1 MLERDLEAEILG
13 AAATPTPPIDVLVVA
28 SWFPAYDDPGAGR
41 FVADQTEAIAATG
54 AVRPA
59 IISFDGARLSGGA
72 RSRSRQAE
80 TVLANSIVGLQR
92 ASPLFIAPAWGVDP
106 ALPVTRLW
114 VADGQTRAAG
124 AEHAAVQRESV
135 LRALAELWA
144 NERFARGVVHAHT
157 VYPDGAG
164 AVALAER
171 LGWPLVITEHSSFVD
186 RIVAVPALRARYE
199 RALAAAHTVLAVS
212 DMLAA
217 ELRTA
222 FPAQAAKIAV
232 LPNAVPVD
240 LFGSA
245 PPEERVADELLFV
258 GYRKA
263 TKGIENLLRAVALA
277 HERRPTITLRLLGRS
292 PDEATEAGWLALAG
306 ELGISDVASFEPAVD
321 RAGIAAAMARASL
334 FVHPS
339 PRETF
344 GVVAVEALAS
354 GLPIVATDSGG
365 VTEILGP
372 NPDAVGALVAIDD
385 PEALAEAIVRTLER
399 RASFDPVA
407 LRATVERRFGA
418 AYVAERLLVVYR
430 QALAAQASSDDA
442 GEAISIAAG
451 VPSPGR
457 TVVVALDRARA
468 AVRLGPLPDGL
479 RAQIDLVTSTEPSEI
494 DLPRV
499 RSLTEVAIDTDWRPP
514 APVGRRPRP
523 GLAGRLERLA
533 ADPIGTVLRRL
544 GRGAGSEPSLRP
556 TSQAIRRVVAGAGV
570 PVELVPLDGHDHLAA
585 APLIAKGTA
594 RMASGG
600 LRRLA
605 DAWHASGASD
615 ADRPDADSRV
625 SGPGQ

>member
-1 MLERDLEAEILG
+1 MVEKDLEAEILG
-13 AAATPTPPIDVLVVA
+13 AAATPTRPIDVLVVA
-28 SWFPAYDDPGAGR
+28 SWFPAFDDAGAGR

-54 AVRPA
+54 AARPA
-59 IISFDGARLSGGA
+59 VISFDGARLSGGA
-72 RSRSRQAE
+72 QSRSRQADK
-80 TVLANSIVGLQR
+80 VLAGSIVALQR

-106 ALPVTRLW
+106 AVPVARLS

-135 LRALAELWA
+135 LRALADRWA
-144 NERFARGVVHAHT
+144 KERFARGVVHAHT

-186 RIVAVPALRARYE
+186 RIVAVPAVRTRYE
-199 RALAAAHTVLAVS
+199 GALAAAHTVLAVS
-212 DMLAA
+212 EMLAG
-217 ELRTA
+217 ELRAA

-232 LPNAVPVD
+232 LPNAVPVEV
-240 LFGSA
+240 FGPG

-277 HERRPTITLRLLGRS
+277 HERRPAITLRLLGRS
-292 PDEATEAGWLALAG
+292 PDETTEAGWLALAAG
-306 ELGISDVASFEPAVD
+306 LGIADVVHFEPAID
-321 RAGIAAAMARASL
+321 RTGIAAAMARASL

-354 GLPIVATDSGG
+354 GLPVVATDSGG
-365 VTEILGP
+365 VSEILGP
-372 NPDAVGALVAIDD
+372 NPDDVGVLVAIDD
-385 PEALAEAIVRTLER
+385 PEALADGIVRTLER
-399 RASFDPVA
+399 SASFDPLA
-407 LRATVERRFGA
+407 LRASVERRFGA

-430 QALAAQASSDDA
+430 EALGTQASPDESAESVPTAAGAQA
-442 GEAISIAAG
+442 
-451 VPSPGR
+451 PGR

-468 AVRLGPLPDGL
+468 ALRLGPLPDGL
-479 RAQIDLVTSTEPSEI
+479 RAQIDLVTSTEPSEV
-494 DLPRV
+494 DLPLV
-499 RSLTEVAIDTDWRPP
+499 RSVTEVAIDTDWRPAVP
-514 APVGRRPRP
+514 AVPAGRRPRR

-533 ADPIGTVLRRL
+533 TDPIGTVLRRL
-544 GRGAGSEPSLRP
+544 GRGTGSEVSLRP
-556 TSQAIRRVVAGAGV
+556 ATDAIQRLVTSAGE
-570 PVELVPLDGHDHLAA
+570 PMELLPLDGHDHLAA

-594 RMASGG
+594 RASSGG

-605 DAWHASGASD
+605 DAWHASNSNG
-615 ADRPDADSRV
+615 
-625 SGPGQ
+625 

>member
-1 MLERDLEAEILG
+1 MLGGDAEAEIEV
-13 AAATPTPPIDVLVVA
+13 ATTPARPIDLLVVA

-59 IISFDGARLSGGA
+59 IISFDGVRLSGGA
-72 RSRSRQAE
+72 RSRSRQAD
-80 TVLANSIVGLQR
+80 TVLADSIAAIRR
-92 ASPLFIAPAWGVDP
+92 ASPLFVAPAWGVDP
-106 ALPVTRLW
+106 ALPVTRLS

-135 LRALAELWA
+135 LRAVADRLV

-186 RIVAVPALRARYE
+186 RIVAVPALRERYE

-212 DMLAA
+212 EMLAG

-222 FPAQAAKIAV
+222 FPVHAAKIAV

-240 LFGSA
+240 LFRSE
-245 PPEERVADELLFV
+245 PQVERVTDELLFV

-277 HERRPTITLRLLGRS
+277 HERRPAITLRLLGRS
-292 PDEATEAGWLALAG
+292 PDEVTEAGWQALAG
-306 ELGISDVASFEPAVD
+306 ELGISDVVRFEPAID

-354 GLPIVATDSGG
+354 GLPVVATDSGG
-365 VTEILGP
+365 VSEILGP
-372 NPDAVGALVAIDD
+372 NPDDLGGLVAVDD
-385 PEALAEAIVRTLER
+385 PEALADGIVRILER
-399 RASFDPVA
+399 RGSFDPLV
-407 LRATVERRFGA
+407 LRASVERRFGA
-418 AYVAERLLVVYR
+418 VYVAERLLVVYR
-430 QALAAQASSDDA
+430 EALGAQAGADDPA
-442 GEAISIAAG
+442 ESVPTAAG
-451 VPSPGR
+451 VPPFGR

-468 AVRLGPLPDGL
+468 ALRLRPLPDGL
-479 RAQIDLVTSTEPSEI
+479 RAQIDLVTSTEPLEI
-494 DLPRV
+494 DLPVV
-499 RSLTEVAIDTDWRPP
+499 RSVTEVAIDTDWRPP
-514 APVGRRPRP
+514 VPAGRRPRR

-533 ADPIGTVLRRL
+533 TDPIGTVLRRL
-544 GRGAGSEPSLRP
+544 GRGAGSEVSLRP
-556 TSQAIRRVVAGAGV
+556 ATEAVERLVAGAGE
-570 PVELVPLDGHDHLAA
+570 PLQLLALDGHDHLAA
-585 APLIAKGTA
+585 APLIAKGA
-594 RMASGG
+594 AQASAGG
-600 LRRLA
+600 LRWLA
-605 DAWHASGASD
+605 DAWHASGA
-615 ADRPDADSRV
+615 DRQETESST
-625 SGPGQ
+625 SGSSG